1 VYLLGP
7 QGQPKAISVRLG
19 ISDGSSTEL
28 LLDPNTQAAGELTEG
43 TELLIGIKTAGHGS
57 KKPAA
62 TSPRAPF

>member
-1 VYLLGP
+1 MYLLDP

-28 LLDPNTQAAGELTEG
+28 LLDPNAQATGELTEG
-43 TELLIGIKTAGHGS
+43 TELLIGIKAVGGGS
-57 KKPAA
+57 TKPAA